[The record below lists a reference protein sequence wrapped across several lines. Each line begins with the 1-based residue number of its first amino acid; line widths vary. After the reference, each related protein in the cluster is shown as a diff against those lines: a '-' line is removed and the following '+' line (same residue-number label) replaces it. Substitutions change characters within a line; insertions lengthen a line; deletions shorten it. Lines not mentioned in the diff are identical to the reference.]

1 MKNYSTRKW
10 EKKREA
16 ILKRDGYKCME
27 CSRKNITTPAT
38 VVHHINT
45 ADRYPDLFFC
55 KWEPYITM

>member
-1 MKNYSTRKW
+1 MKNYSTRRWK
-10 EKKREA
+10 KKREA

-38 VVHHINT
+38 MVHHLNP

-55 KWEPYITM
+55 K